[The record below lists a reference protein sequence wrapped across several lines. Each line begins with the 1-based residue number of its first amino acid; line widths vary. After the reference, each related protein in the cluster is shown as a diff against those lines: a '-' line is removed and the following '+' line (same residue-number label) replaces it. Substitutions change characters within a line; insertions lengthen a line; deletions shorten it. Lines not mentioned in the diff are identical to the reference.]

1 MTTPE
6 RSIHTSISRA
16 VTSAV
21 EVATASNPMDAVTP
35 AEQRVL
41 CALMQGLSNRAIA
54 ARLVVSCRTV
64 ESHISHLLAKTGCR
78 SRTQLALWGLA
89 RPIR

>member
-1 MTTPE
+1 MPTPNG
-6 RSIHTSISRA
+6 TSEPCA
-16 VTSAV
+16 AGTVL
-21 EVATASNPMDAVTP
+21 DLVTP
-35 AEQRVL
+35 AEEKVL
-41 CALMQGLSNRAIA
+41 NAVMQGLSNRAIA
-54 ARLVVSCRTV
+54 SRLVVSCRTV